1 MVCRIAHFWLLFILF
16 VNYIILSYEL
26 MESNSVRNFR
36 RDKIACSIL
45 QKCFS
50 HHTYL
55 VGNRSV
61 CVEGC
66 VCVLQQFP
74 VLVVVAAGGLSAGL
88 QQRQQRE
95 QQQRSSQAHGAECP
109 SLVSR
114 CGSPRGARSGGVDE
128 RKRARYLFACTHL
141 TLAAAE
147 GVNSQ
152 LRDVTRPPA
161 TGTNGTAGGALF
173 PPPGSRST

>member
-1 MVCRIAHFWLLFILF
+1 MVCKLAHFWLLFILF
-16 VNYIILSYEL
+16 VNCIILSYEL
-26 MESNSVRNFR
+26 MESNSVQNFR
-36 RDKIACSIL
+36 QLKLLA
-45 QKCFS
+45 QKCF
-50 HHTYL
+50 HTTYL
-55 VGNRSV
+55 VGNGSV

-128 RKRARYLFACTHL
+128 RKRARYLFACTP
-141 TLAAAE
+141 
-147 GVNSQ
+147 
-152 LRDVTRPPA
+152 DTR
-161 TGTNGTAGGALF
+161 
-173 PPPGSRST
+173 RR